1 MWKQKH
7 AGDGQQK
14 HISEP
19 KQEPNICC
27 GEAKRKAIQNSPD
40 MDTWFHSVWQ
50 IVQANWH
57 NSQVRKETEI
67 SIVHC
72 APLLNL
78 VKQPFSLSDC
88 RAVLH
93 ESVRD
98 VILKVSNVQDFRPL
112 QLNMFEDFLNK
123 KSTISL
129 PFRIKKA
136 YSTPSSNYHPG
147 FTLFGMFFRDVGAV
161 KPLELMVFCP
171 QQSNQLWGKS
181 YRGGSWWGRSCPTQ
195 NLLVSCCSVG

>member
-1 MWKQKH
+1 
-7 AGDGQQK
+7 
-14 HISEP
+14 
-19 KQEPNICC
+19 
-27 GEAKRKAIQNSPD
+27 

-72 APLLNL
+72 ALLLNL

-123 KSTISL
+123 KSTTSL
-129 PFRIKKA
+129 PFRIKKHTA
-136 YSTPSSNYHPG
+136 HH
-147 FTLFGMFFRDVGAV
+147 R
-161 KPLELMVFCP
+161 
-171 QQSNQLWGKS
+171 
-181 YRGGSWWGRSCPTQ
+181 RSII
-195 NLLVSCCSVG
+195 LVSHSSACFSRCWGCKTARTDGFLSPTIQPTLRQKLPNKIC